1 MTILPWFEQ
10 PLARLAAAVQA
21 ERLPHALLLS
31 VPEGWGSESFLAN
44 ITSLV
49 LGRGPREGQPLQE
62 FADPDFHW
70 VRSIDKDGETSIVIQ
85 IDAIRAL
92 NDFVTTKVFQGRHKL
107 VIIPQAHRMNANAA
121 NALLKTLEE
130 PVSLTCLVLE
140 SSQAGRLLPTL
151 RSRCQRLS
159 LGFPRRQAEAWL
171 KQEGQM
177 DAIAMLD
184 LVGGGPFAA
193 IELARVQENGIG
205 PVLQQLKT
213 DRGRIV
219 VLDQIARADGLPDL
233 LRQWYRF
240 ALRRLSCAVN
250 PTERISLLAFVDELI
265 DCIRQIDGVKGA
277 NTRLLLDRLALLW
290 VVADTS

>member
-10 PLARLAAAVQA
+10 PLAKIAAAERA
-21 ERLPHALLLS
+21 DRLPHALLLS
-31 VPEGWGSESFLAN
+31 VPEGWGTESLLAN
-44 ITSLV
+44 IASIV

-70 VRSIDKDGETSIVIQ
+70 VRSIDKDGDTSIVIQ

-92 NDFVTTKVFQGRHKL
+92 NEFVTTKVTQGRHKL
-107 VIIPQAHRMNANAA
+107 VVIPQAHRMNASAA

-130 PVSLTCLVLE
+130 PVSATCLVLE

-159 LGFPRRQAEAWL
+159 FSFPREQAEAWL
-171 KQEGQM
+171 NAEGQVN
-177 DAIAMLD
+177 AIPMLD

-193 IELARVQENGIG
+193 IELARAREAGIG

-213 DRGRIV
+213 ERGRAAL
-219 VLDQIARADGLPDL
+219 LDQLARQDGLPDL

-240 ALRRLSCAVN
+240 ALKRLSGAASRSEQV
-250 PTERISLLAFVDELI
+250 SLLAFADELI

-277 NTRLLLDRLALLW
+277 NIRLLLDRLVMLW
-290 VVADTS
+290 AVADTS